1 MAQLV
6 RAPPCHGGGR
16 GFESRLGR
24 SGSLAQ
30 LGEHLPYKQR
40 VTGSSPVGPISH
52 IFLRLA
58 DVAQLAEQLICNQQV
73 IGSSPIIG
81 FIQFNIELYYGQIP
95 EWPKGTDCKSAA
107 TCFGGS
113 NPPLPIIIYAGVAE
127 LADAQDLKSCCSDT
141 VPVRFRSP
149 AFIERALDKSVI
161 IDEKKLIEYVCV
173 AQLDRAL
180 GYGPRCREFESSRAR
195 I

>member
-24 SGSLAQ
+24 FKWDLSSAGRASALQAE
-30 LGEHLPYKQR
+30 GHRFEPCRSHFSCSYKCSAR
-40 VTGSSPVGPISH
+40 Y
-52 IFLRLA
+52 A

-81 FIQFNIELYYGQIP
+81 FYTISYCIYGQIP

-107 TCFGGS
+107 NCFGGS
-113 NPPLPIIIYAGVAE
+113 NPPLPIVLKFMYKILKQTYNKNIISRGGAVWKLAG
-127 LADAQDLKSCCSDT
+127 LIT
-141 VPVRFRSP
+141 RRS
-149 AFIERALDKSVI
+149 
-161 IDEKKLIEYVCV
+161 
-173 AQLDRAL
+173 
-180 GYGPRCREFESSRAR
+180 
-195 I
+195 